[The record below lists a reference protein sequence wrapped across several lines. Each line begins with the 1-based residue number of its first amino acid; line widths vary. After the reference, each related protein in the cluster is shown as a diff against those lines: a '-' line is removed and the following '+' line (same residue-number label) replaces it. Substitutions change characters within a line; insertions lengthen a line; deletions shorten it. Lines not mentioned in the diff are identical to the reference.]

1 MTWFKVDD
9 SLYDHPKVEHLS
21 LSAVGLWTLCGTY
34 CARQLTDGVISHKR
48 VGMLGGTDSLVAELV
63 AAGLW
68 IAVEDGYL
76 FHDWGVYQPTR
87 EEVEAKRESARNRQ
101 RKHRGHALVT
111 PSVTRDKS
119 VSHASVTPLVTAP
132 RPDPTRPDHIKDIP
146 SPADAVDAVSD
157 APDPFDEFW
166 THYPRKVGKDAARK
180 AWAQAVKRAD
190 PSHIIAAALRF
201 RHDPNL
207 PADRGFIPHPA
218 TWLNQGR
225 WDDEPLPER
234 SNGVKAPSGAALF
247 MSLPDTHL
255 MEVEA

>member
-1 MTWFKVDD
+1 MTWFKIDD

-21 LSAVGLWTLCGTY
+21 LAAVGLWTLAGTY

-63 AAGLW
+63 GAGLW
-68 IAVEDGYL
+68 VAVEEGYE
-76 FHDWGVYQPTR
+76 FHDWTAYQPTR
-87 EEVEAKRESARNRQ
+87 QEVEAKREGARERQ
-101 RKHRGHALVT
+101 RKHRRNVN
-111 PSVTRDKS
+111 VTRDS
-119 VSHASVTPLVTAP
+119 GVSHANVTALVTAP

-157 APDPFDEFW
+157 APDLFAEFW
-166 THYPRKVGKDAARK
+166 TAYPRKVGKDAARK
-180 AWAQAVKRAD
+180 SWAKAVKRAD
-190 PSHIIAAALRF
+190 PQHIIAAALRF
-201 RHDPNL
+201 RRDPNL

-234 SNGVKAPSGAALF
+234 SNGTKAPSGAAMF
-247 MSLPDTHL
+247 MSLPDTYQIG
-255 MEVEA
+255 VEA